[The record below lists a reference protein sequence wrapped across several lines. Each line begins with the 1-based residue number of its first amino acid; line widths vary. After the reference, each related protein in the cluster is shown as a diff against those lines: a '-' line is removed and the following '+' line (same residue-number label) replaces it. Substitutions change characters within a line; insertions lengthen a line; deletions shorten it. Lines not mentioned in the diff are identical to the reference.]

1 MARRMGGGGCEEGP
15 GDIKKPLATAV
26 LATVKK

>member
-1 MARRMGGGGCEEGP
+1 MARRMGGGGCEE